1 MKNTNV
7 KTREFLTPEQAL
19 QAHNDGQNQEIKG
32 RFVAREIYCNVN
44 SLVEYCLKKG
54 FEDSESPVTHD
65 EIENFYAY
73 PEYMGTYASFEGGTS
88 DERDA
93 EISRLK
99 DILEELTENRE
110 IEDVRQSIE
119 EIDEN
124 YGEDKVSAHKE
135 GAMGGRV
142 ISDEYGRWLSNKSK
156 AETIIKEIED
166 LEDLEE
172 ESQEVFEWWAVSSW
186 LFEKLKEKGCVV
198 VEAGSCHVW
207 GRCTTG
213 QAILLDGV
221 IGRICSEMEILEGQR
236 NSWAKV

>member
-73 PEYMGTYASFEGGTS
+73 PEYMGTYASFEGGTN
-88 DERDA
+88 DERQA
-93 EISRLK
+93 EIERLQELLDEAREQGEK
-99 DILEELTENRE
+99 NKAGDINAE
-110 IEDVRQSIE
+110 IE
-119 EIDEN
+119 
-124 YGEDKVSAHKE
+124 G
-135 GAMGGRV
+135 
-142 ISDEYGRWLSNKSK
+142 
-156 AETIIKEIED
+156 

-186 LFEKLKEKGCVV
+186 LFDKFKEKGCVV
-198 VEAGSCHVW
+198 VDAGSCHVW